1 VRPHKRSKTADAAA
15 ATRASHRL
23 YDSPII
29 FDDPFALDLTSAGWR
44 RICENRFLHWL
55 VFEKALGTLRPVA
68 GQVLSRARYAED
80 CLEEAV
86 AEGIEQY
93 VIIGA
98 GLDSFALRR
107 RDLCSRLAVFELD
120 HPDSQRAKRDRLASL
135 GRELPDQLEFVP
147 INFEAEAVD
156 HALARSSFCGE
167 KRAFFS
173 WLGTVPYLSDEA
185 VFSVLAALSSL
196 APAGS
201 QLVFDYVVPDE
212 LLDDADRRRVAQLR
226 RFTARRGEPI
236 VTFFEPA
243 ALCERVRNLKYR
255 VLENLAPTEQNRR
268 YFSDRSDGFSTS
280 SGSYYMRLSVVD

>member
-1 VRPHKRSKTADAAA
+1 MRSHQQSKTADGAAA
-15 ATRASHRL
+15 IRASHRL
-23 YDSPII
+23 YDRPIV

-55 VFEKALGTLRPVA
+55 VVEKALGSLRPVG

-86 AEGIEQY
+86 GEGIEQY

-107 RDLCSRLAVFELD
+107 PDLSSRLAVFELD
-120 HPDSQRAKRDRLASL
+120 HPDTQHAKRDRLASL
-135 GRELPDQLEFVP
+135 GQELPDQLEFVP
-147 INFEAEAVD
+147 IDFEAETVD
-156 HALARSSFCGE
+156 TALVKSSFLDE

-185 VFSVLAALSSL
+185 IFSVLAALSSL
-196 APAGS
+196 ASTGS
-201 QLVFDYVVPDE
+201 QLVFDYVVPDD
-212 LLDDADRRRVAQLR
+212 LLDDTERRRAGRLR

-236 VTFFEPA
+236 VSFFEPA
-243 ALCERVRNLKYR
+243 VLCERVSNLGYR
-255 VLENLAPTEQNRR
+255 ILENLSPAEQNRR
-268 YFSDRSDGFSTS
+268 YFSDRSDGLHTS
-280 SGSYYMRLSVVD
+280 SASYYLRLSVIA